1 MLDPRS
7 ALDVSMEPLPVPDK
21 KGLVANEVPM
31 DGCVDDGGRA
41 PAAVNKRG
49 LTILTAA
56 VFIVGE
62 MAGGGILSLP
72 DALKSAGWSGIL
84 LLIFCAFLSAYTGIV
99 LGRSWQILKDR
110 FPFYR
115 EHIRYPYPAIGFE
128 AMGKAGRYAVTLCV
142 NLTLFSVTTVFLLVS
157 SQLFQTLLQMAEV
170 NISFCAWVPII
181 AAVLCPLTWLG
192 TPKDFWPIAAGAAVS
207 TGLACILIF
216 AQEMEDLGPTVS
228 HPSPTFQSFF
238 TAFGAILFAFGGHA
252 IFPTVQHDMKDTRKF
267 HWTVLVA
274 YIVVVAYYL
283 PVSVGGYVVYGAQ
296 IEANLLKSLTPG
308 TVTTIVIVMIMLH
321 LLMGVV
327 IVINPF
333 CQEIEE
339 FLKIPLKFGWKRIVL
354 RTVVMAAVLFMA
366 ETIPKFSVILNL
378 IGGTTVTLL
387 TFVYPSLFYILLRRQ
402 ESPDNAWVT
411 GKIEIWEYVLH
422 AEIILIGLVGGVA
435 STYSE
440 IYDIATATG
449 PTLTVPCYINS
460 NQTG

>member
-1 MLDPRS
+1 MFDARS
-7 ALDVSMEPLPVPDK
+7 APEVTMTPLSDK
-21 KGLVANEVPM
+21 AELVTNEAPM
-31 DGCVDDGGRA
+31 DGCTDCHDK
-41 PAAVNKRG
+41 PALVNRRG
-49 LTILTAA
+49 LTIITAA

-72 DALKSAGWSGIL
+72 AALKSAGWSGIML
-84 LLIFCAFLSAYTGIV
+84 LLFCAFLSAYTGVI

-128 AMGKAGRYAVTLCV
+128 AMGKAGRIAVTICV
-142 NLTLFSVTTVFLLVS
+142 NVTLFSVTTVFLLVASDLFGGLLVKVHVHVS
-157 SQLFQTLLQMAEV
+157 SCV
-170 NISFCAWVPII
+170 WIPIFAI
-181 AAVLCPLTWLG
+181 GLCPLTWLG

-207 TGLACILIF
+207 TGVACVLIVV
-216 AQEMEDLGPTVS
+216 QEIVDIGSVPDVQ

-274 YIVVVAYYL
+274 YTIVVLYYL
-283 PVSVGGYVVYGAQ
+283 PVSVGGYVVYGDQ
-296 IEANLLKSLTPG
+296 LEPNILDTLTGG
-308 TVTTIVIVMIMLH
+308 TITTIVIVMIMLH
-321 LLMGVV
+321 LTMGVI

-339 FLKIPLKFGWKRIVL
+339 LLKIPLRFGWKRIVL
-354 RTVVMAAVLFMA
+354 RTVVMAAVVFLA

-387 TFVYPSLFYILLRRQ
+387 TFVFPSLFYVLLRIRP
-402 ESPDNAWVT
+402 SPDGAWCP
-411 GKIEIWEYVLH
+411 KNIAIWEYILH
-422 AEIILIGLVGGVA
+422 AEIILVGLVGGVA

-440 IYDIATATG
+440 IYEIATAEG
-449 PTLTVPCYINS
+449 PTLSLPCYVVRNG
-460 NQTG
+460 TAG